1 MILRFLFGFLRR
13 LFRRGNPNEATAR
26 GAAGS
31 TLAEMSAGMR
41 AQAQSVHGEIVA
53 LRRAVPTLELV
64 RIASDDRA
72 WLAEPE
78 AAARLKALHEAGFT
92 DGALWSY
99 AGIPN
104 LLGFDLIDA
113 TGSVHAAVMRQGTR
127 VILELEQHLADG
139 SVCSVADS
147 EAAKGITSPPWRRP
161 QNRPGTAPEQLIADF
176 LAEARARDGVRGSIE
191 DLRQLGA
198 AAFRRLQAWR
208 AERGGWTLDEIRA
221 QRGLP
226 ADAPVTEELQEAQMK
241 VRERWFTVWLRL
253 QPNLAFELEARLGD
267 WICVHDETNRDLLL
281 LQWVAVT
288 GDDGVRSDDFEEG
301 TPPEALERV
310 NRARGEPLVRA
321 AQKTTAPAADFYLP
335 QVRPRIISLTGPFG
349 DALDQ
354 GLRRRDLRRSLFGLG
369 DVQLST
375 RAEAE
380 AVCEAVAYLEAQAE
394 LPAERDLK
402 ALIRLVTRSAEGS
415 EASQHLRANALDGL
429 ERLARRS
436 AGQASS

>member
-127 VILELEQHLADG
+127 VILELEQHLTDG

-176 LAEARARDGVRGSIE
+176 LAEARARDESAEASRISASWVPRPFGASRPG
-191 DLRQLGA
+191 GPNA
-198 AAFRRLQAWR
+198 AA
-208 AERGGWTLDEIRA
+208 GPWTRSGPSGA
-221 QRGLP
+221 CR
-226 ADAPVTEELQEAQMK
+226 QMH
-241 VRERWFTVWLRL
+241 
-253 QPNLAFELEARLGD
+253 P
-267 WICVHDETNRDLLL
+267 
-281 LQWVAVT
+281 
-288 GDDGVRSDDFEEG
+288 S
-301 TPPEALERV
+301 
-310 NRARGEPLVRA
+310 
-321 AQKTTAPAADFYLP
+321 
-335 QVRPRIISLTGPFG
+335 PRNC
-349 DALDQ
+349 
-354 GLRRRDLRRSLFGLG
+354 RRRR
-369 DVQLST
+369 
-375 RAEAE
+375 
-380 AVCEAVAYLEAQAE
+380 
-394 LPAERDLK
+394 
-402 ALIRLVTRSAEGS
+402 
-415 EASQHLRANALDGL
+415 
-429 ERLARRS
+429 
-436 AGQASS
+436 